1 MYCDQQSRMHG
12 RCFVHANYCGVN
24 NSSKLSHQQSRLA
37 VPIWRCMPH
46 TSIEP
51 LEFSSPEKHICH
63 DLHLC
68 NCCGMLLQ
76 EQQLQQR
83 QNALAYMCSTLATSS
98 LLLPCLKPLVSPTT
112 TLLQASALHL
122 PSCAGVVPPFLQ
134 LATSKPNCASCK
146 PAATLARLQVLLI
159 SLAVVAWWGK
169 ALLHI
174 PPHLTWPFNRLL
186 AFPHASNYLEVGAV
200 TVLPW
205 VAMCDRVSSLLA
217 RVAFPQQLLDLR
229 TKPLSTVL
237 EEPEPLLS

>member
-1 MYCDQQSRMHG
+1 MAAFS
-12 RCFVHANYCGVN
+12 FL
-24 NSSKLSHQQSRLA
+24 NSILS
-37 VPIWRCMPH
+37 
-46 TSIEP
+46 
-51 LEFSSPEKHICH
+51 
-63 DLHLC
+63 
-68 NCCGMLLQ
+68 LLQ
-76 EQQLQQR
+76 TCVQ
-83 QNALAYMCSTLATSS
+83 
-98 LLLPCLKPLVSPTT
+98 
-112 TLLQASALHL
+112 
-122 PSCAGVVPPFLQ
+122 
-134 LATSKPNCASCK
+134 
-146 PAATLARLQVLLI
+146 LQVLLI
-159 SLAVVAWWGK
+159 SLAVIVWWGK

>member
-1 MYCDQQSRMHG
+1 MDASLGPCYVFVALCVLNGVRWLLLRSKIG
-12 RCFVHANYCGVN
+12 FVHQH
-24 NSSKLSHQQSRLA
+24 KMRLA
-37 VPIWRCMPH
+37 QEIASLRKEAAAFNTPSTYVKSAKFQR
-46 TSIEP
+46 
-51 LEFSSPEKHICH
+51 LANAKEKE
-63 DLHLC
+63 LAA
-68 NCCGMLLQ
+68 LQ
-76 EQQLQQR
+76 EHKE
-83 QNALAYMCSTLATSS
+83 SS
-98 LLLPCLKPLVSPTT
+98 LQDKIDT
-112 TLLQASALHL
+112 
-122 PSCAGVVPPFLQ
+122 VV
-134 LATSKPNCASCK
+134 ATAK
-146 PAATLARLQVLLI
+146 VLLI